1 MTKPIY
7 TTVAAP
13 QETADGLSIADIMA
27 HLRALREAGT
37 LSPDGARL
45 LARAEAHEEATRG
58 MAEVQARLE
67 QRLAEIE
74 AEAAQV
80 RRRLQ

>member
-1 MTKPIY
+1 MIDFPQTLMT
-7 TTVAAP
+7 AP
-13 QETADGLSIADIMA
+13 EAADGLSVSDIMA
-27 HLRALREAGT
+27 HLRAMREAGT

-45 LARAEAHEEATRG
+45 LARAEAHDEATQG

-67 QRLAEIE
+67 KRLAEIE
-74 AEAAQV
+74 EEAKEG